1 MKLNID
7 EKEKYQKILFSIRM
21 LKLHSYITELEY
33 SRLLKKFEKRIVKE
47 QEATLEEADK
57 LIEEL
62 WYMS

>member
-1 MKLNID
+1 
-7 EKEKYQKILFSIRM
+7 M

-33 SRLLKKFEKRIVKE
+33 SRLLKKFEKRIITE
-47 QEATLEEADK
+47 QEATPEEADK